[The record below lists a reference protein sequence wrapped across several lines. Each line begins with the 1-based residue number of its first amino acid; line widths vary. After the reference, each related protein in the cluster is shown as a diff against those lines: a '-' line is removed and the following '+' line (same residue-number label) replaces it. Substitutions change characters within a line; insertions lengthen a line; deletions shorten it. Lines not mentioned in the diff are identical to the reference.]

1 MKHIDFIQMPEK
13 VLITA
18 RIICS
23 LRYVFV
29 FRLFVMNIVYDLPLL
44 FCISTCNDFM
54 TSTLI
59 IPGMLPG
66 RVVHEG
72 KPEGAPREGQRAR
85 HVEGRSPPVRRDD
98 HAAQGQRE

>member
-13 VLITA
+13 ILITA
-18 RIICS
+18 RIMFLAIRFCLS
-23 LRYVFV
+23 SFCH
-29 FRLFVMNIVYDLPLL
+29 IVYDLPLL

-54 TSTLI
+54 TNTLI

>member
-1 MKHIDFIQMPEK
+1 
-13 VLITA
+13 
-18 RIICS
+18 
-23 LRYVFV
+23 
-29 FRLFVMNIVYDLPLL
+29 
-44 FCISTCNDFM
+44 M